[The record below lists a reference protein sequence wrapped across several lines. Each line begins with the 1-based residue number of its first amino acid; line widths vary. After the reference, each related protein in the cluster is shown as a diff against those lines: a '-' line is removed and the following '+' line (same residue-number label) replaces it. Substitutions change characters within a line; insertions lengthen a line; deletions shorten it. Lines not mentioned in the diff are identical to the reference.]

1 MWYII
6 NKAGE
11 RCRAVD
17 SEETAIQLVDSND
30 WYVDYVYSNEGY
42 MC

>member
-6 NKAGE
+6 NGAGE

-17 SEETAIQLVDSND
+17 SEEKAIQLVESND
-30 WYVDYVYSNEGY
+30 WYVDYVYSNDEY

>member
-6 NKAGE
+6 NEAGE
-11 RCRAVD
+11 RCGAVD
-17 SEETAIQLVDSND
+17 SEDIAIQLVDSND

-42 MC
+42 IC

>member
-6 NKAGE
+6 NGAGE

-17 SEETAIQLVDSND
+17 SEEEAIRLLEGND
-30 WYVDYVYSNEGY
+30 WYVDYVYSNNEY
-42 MC
+42 IC